1 MHEPTA
7 GDRARDR
14 ITVSGITATGYH
26 GVFEHERRDGQTFV
40 ADVTLHVDTRP
51 AAAEDRL
58 DLTVDY
64 GVLSEQVA
72 GVLSGE
78 PADLVET
85 VAERIAAVALSHPG
99 VHAVDVV
106 VHKPQAPV
114 TVPFGDVTVRI
125 HRDRAHAPSVAGLP
139 VVVGGASG
147 LVPDEV
153 PSPEAGELAERWAE
167 PVPAAAGWAPGGP
180 ADPTGPDGPR
190 VPEPEPT
197 EATALFVPDWASV
210 EGTAPHTAAPSASH
224 AVAPAGPSA
233 AEAAGGGLGAVA
245 GGLGATAG
253 AAAAGASLAGHG
265 AAAIPA
271 AGHGAGA
278 HAWSPVQPAPHA
290 APTVAGPGVPEHGA
304 VPTPPPPPPGPAA
317 ERTEVLAPA
326 VPAAATT
333 PVPDGPP
340 VDRLDATPGEPVE
353 VVLALGSNIGSSH
366 DVLRQVVRELA
377 ETPGVELTAVAPLAR
392 TQPVGG
398 PEQPDFLNTVVL
410 ARTTLSPRALL
421 AACQRLEDAH
431 GRVRTERWGP
441 RTLDVDI
448 VLYGGVVAVADDL
461 ELPHPRA
468 HERAFVLEP
477 WAQVQPDAV
486 LPGLGGGP
494 VAVLAQTAPDRGGIR
509 WMALDWWVTPA

>member
-7 GDRARDR
+7 GHPTRDR

-26 GVFEHERRDGQTFV
+26 GVFDHERRDGQTFV

-72 GVLSGE
+72 GVLAGT

-85 VAERIAAVALSHPG
+85 VAERIAAVALTHRG
-99 VHAVDVV
+99 VEAVDVV

-125 HRDRAHAPSVAGLP
+125 HRDRTHVPSVGAPP
-139 VVVGGASG
+139 VVVDAVPG

-153 PSPEAGELAERWAE
+153 PAPEAGPDAERWAE
-167 PVPAAAGWAPGGP
+167 ALPAVATPHAPRHDAGIPQ
-180 ADPTGPDGPR
+180 
-190 VPEPEPT
+190 PEPT

-210 EGTAPHTAAPSASH
+210 EGATP
-224 AVAPAGPSA
+224 
-233 AEAAGGGLGAVA
+233 
-245 GGLGATAG
+245 LGATAG
-253 AAAAGASLAGHG
+253 AALAGAGVAAHASAPPAPPTPGVGIPQLPPPDATAVL
-265 AAAIPA
+265 AAA
-271 AGHGAGA
+271 
-278 HAWSPVQPAPHA
+278 PAPGHA
-290 APTVAGPGVPEHGA
+290 AP
-304 VPTPPPPPPGPAA
+304 
-317 ERTEVLAPA
+317 VL
-326 VPAAATT
+326 
-333 PVPDGPP
+333 DGPP
-340 VDRLDATPGEPVE
+340 VDRLDATPAAPADA
-353 VVLALGSNIGSSH
+353 VLALGSNIGASH
-366 DVLRQVVRELA
+366 DVLRQVVFELA
-377 ETPGVELTAVAPLAR
+377 EVPGIEITAIAPLAR

-410 ARTTLSPRALL
+410 VRTTLSPRGLL
-421 AACQRLEDAH
+421 AACHRLEDAH
-431 GRVRTERWGP
+431 GRVRTEHWGP
-441 RTLDVDI
+441 RTIDVDI
-448 VLYGGVVAVADDL
+448 VVYDGVIAAADDL

-494 VAVLAQTAPDRGGIR
+494 VAALAQTAPDRGGIR
-509 WMALDWWVTPA
+509 WMALDWWAAPE